1 MTKMILVGLLA
12 LGLLLLAT
20 FALAAD
26 TTTTATAKDT
36 TTSTQLRCCNHAWVD
51 ANNDGKCDTC
61 GMAYADI
68 AKFNQSTSGGCGS
81 CGDCGNQSGHGHG
94 GNH

>member
-1 MTKMILVGLLA
+1 MKKILLVGILA

-36 TTSTQLRCCNHAWVD
+36 ATSTAPIKCCDHNYVD
-51 ANNDGKCDTC
+51 ANHDGKCDIC
-61 GMAYADI
+61 GMALEDT
-68 AKFNQSTSGGCGS
+68 AKFNTGNSGQGCG
-81 CGDCGNQSGHGHG
+81 GNCSGHKDMH
-94 GNH
+94 

>member
-1 MTKMILVGLLA
+1 MKKILLVGLLA

-26 TTTTATAKDT
+26 TTTTAKDT
-36 TTSTQLRCCNHAWVD
+36 TTGTQLRCCNHAWVD

-61 GMAYADI
+61 GMAYEDI
-68 AKFNQSTSGGCGS
+68 AKFNQTTSGCTGCTGCS
-81 CGDCGNQSGHGHG
+81 GGHGHG

>member
-1 MTKMILVGLLA
+1 MKKILLVGLLA

-36 TTSTQLRCCNHAWVD
+36 ATGTQLRCCNHAWVD

-68 AKFNQSTSGGCGS
+68 AKFNQGNGKCSGCTGCSG
-81 CGDCGNQSGHGHG
+81 GHGHG

>member
-1 MTKMILVGLLA
+1 MTKILLVGLLA

-20 FALAAD
+20 FAFATD
-26 TTTTATAKDT
+26 STTTATAKDT
-36 TTSTQLRCCNHAWVD
+36 ATGTQLRCCNHAWVD
-51 ANNDGKCDTC
+51 ANNDNICDTC

-81 CGDCGNQSGHGHG
+81 CGGCGNKGSMGTH
-94 GNH
+94 

>member
-1 MTKMILVGLLA
+1 MKKILLVGLLA

-26 TTTTATAKDT
+26 TTTTATDT
-36 TTSTQLRCCNHAWVD
+36 ATGTQLRCCNHAWVD

-68 AKFNQSTSGGCGS
+68 AKFNQTTSGGGCNGS
-81 CGDCGNQSGHGHG
+81 CGNCSGHKDTH
-94 GNH
+94 

>member
-1 MTKMILVGLLA
+1 MKKILLVGLLA

-26 TTTTATAKDT
+26 TTTTATAT
-36 TTSTQLRCCNHAWVD
+36 TTSTAPIKCCDHNYVD

-61 GMAYADI
+61 GMALADT

-81 CGDCGNQSGHGHG
+81 CGGCGNKGSMGTH
-94 GNH
+94 